1 MFTEL
6 ARLRPFEPRRIAPGT
21 EVAASSND
29 NLPGFRRP
37 AGRRLRPNPAP
48 ACHWYLINGRL
59 ECRWQF
65 EAPDETKIDGLA
77 AQNGTGRPSDTVRGA
92 LKACA
97 IA

>member
-1 MFTEL
+1 MFTKL
-6 ARLRPFEPRRIAPGT
+6 AKFRQFEPRRIAPGPGMG
-21 EVAASSND
+21 AYSND

-48 ACHWYLINGRL
+48 ACHWYLIDGRL

-65 EAPDETKIDGLA
+65 DAPDETPIGGIA
-77 AQNGTGRPSDTVRGA
+77 EQNGTGRPSGTVRGA
-92 LKACA
+92 LKTCA

>member
-1 MFTEL
+1 MFPKL
-6 ARLRPFEPRRIAPGT
+6 AKFRLFEPRRIAPGP
-21 EVAASSND
+21 EVAVHSND

-48 ACHWYLINGRL
+48 ACHWYLIDGRL

-65 EAPDETKIDGLA
+65 DAPDETSICGLA
-77 AQNGTGRPSDTVRGA
+77 EQNGTGRPSGTARGA